1 MHGLD
6 IKTGGRYNVN
16 IFIYHHGKYFSPH
29 TLLPFQIFL
38 DLSMFSD
45 SVAGKNKGPQLC
57 EVLNDRNF

>member
-1 MHGLD
+1 MD

-45 SVAGKNKGPQLC
+45 SVAGKNKG
-57 EVLNDRNF
+57 RNFVKF